1 MSTETSRRAA
11 GGTSHLPAPA
21 PSRFHD
27 VLALGT
33 SVAPWSPALLA
44 AIEIAARWNSN
55 VTGCY
60 VPGYLRDLRALEDD
74 PTVLSL
80 LSDGGYECLDDADAF
95 QTYAQNHGARYAAWI
110 VTRMAIAPTL
120 RKLGAWHDLAVLER
134 EMVDQTRIFD
144 ILGEAMLSCR
154 IPCLILPP
162 GWKQPLSFR
171 RIVVA
176 WNGSYESTR
185 ALHGAL
191 PLLQIASE
199 ITLVNGHAHE
209 PRPSPLSVAQPD
221 PLIYLMHH
229 GVAAKPRYLDVPTDE
244 AGHALL
250 DRVHHEAADLL
261 VMGGYG
267 HSRIR
272 ERVLGG
278 ATRHVLAHAS
288 IPVFM
293 QH

>member
-1 MSTETSRRAA
+1 MSTEASHRTGA
-11 GGTSHLPAPA
+11 GTPRQPAQTPA
-21 PSRFHD
+21 RFHD

-44 AIEIAARWNSN
+44 AVDIAARWNGN

-60 VPGYLRDLRALEDD
+60 VPGALRELRALEDD

-80 LSDGGYECLDDADAF
+80 LSDAGYESLDDADAF
-95 QTYAQNHGARYAAWI
+95 QTYAQNHGALHAAWM
-110 VTRMAIAPTL
+110 VTRTAIAPTL

-134 EMVDQTRIFD
+134 DMVDETRIFD
-144 ILGEAMLSCR
+144 ILGEAMLCCR

-162 GWKQPLSFR
+162 GWNQPLSFR

-176 WNGSYESTR
+176 WNGSFESTR

-191 PLLQIASE
+191 PLLQLASDV
-199 ITLVNGHAHE
+199 TLVNGHARE
-209 PRPSPLSVAQPD
+209 PHARQPGVAQPD
-221 PLIYLMHH
+221 PVIYLMHH

-244 AGHALL
+244 AGNALL

-278 ATRHVLAHAS
+278 ATRHVLAQAN